1 MVAFAVSTFVAL
13 SAMVKVCRLQTVVA
27 DLQRASGTYA
37 EDGTWDDRAFY
48 RRTGPGADFVLF
60 RTSVPFQ
67 LDVGCVAAGTW
78 LLSDSALDRPAAI
91 AEGDGIF
98 PPIRGWQ
105 HAQSGASMLISVRPV
120 RGSVAATVVAKAEQ
134 ALPLEEDGV
143 EQDSPLE
150 EEEAEVEQALP
161 LEEEAEVE
169 QDSPLEEAEVEQALP
184 LEEDGVEQDS
194 PLEEAEV
201 EVEQD
206 SPFEED
212 DVEQVPLFSSE
223 EAEEAEL
230 DSPLEEDDV
239 EQVPL
244 FSSEEVE
251 VEQDSLGVGGANQE
265 PVSSSYRRLNLDK
278 AQPAG
283 AAGAAGSAG
292 AAGVDNVWQ
301 DFWTECRAWKA
312 SSWRDND
319 EVDQGAEEEA
329 KRAAARLPASSWTAK
344 RSWKASAWQER
355 GSWKASSWRNNGSWK
370 ASSWKNNDEVD
381 HDAEE
386 EAERAAKRRR
396 GGYDA
401 FQDDAFWTECAAVG
415 VGETLVWQG
424 RGGWL
429 NKARLLAET
438 VHRRCV
444 SEDPDIS
451 ERCAALSRWMS
462 FSITTGE
469 RASEVF

>member
-1 MVAFAVSTFVAL
+1 MRAELRRS
-13 SAMVKVCRLQTVVA
+13 KV
-27 DLQRASGTYA
+27 
-37 EDGTWDDRAFY
+37 
-48 RRTGPGADFVLF
+48 
-60 RTSVPFQ
+60 
-67 LDVGCVAAGTW
+67 
-78 LLSDSALDRPAAI
+78 
-91 AEGDGIF
+91 
-98 PPIRGWQ
+98 
-105 HAQSGASMLISVRPV
+105 
-120 RGSVAATVVAKAEQ
+120 
-134 ALPLEEDGV
+134 
-143 EQDSPLE
+143 
-150 EEEAEVEQALP
+150 
-161 LEEEAEVE
+161 
-169 QDSPLEEAEVEQALP
+169 
-184 LEEDGVEQDS
+184 
-194 PLEEAEV
+194 
-201 EVEQD
+201 
-206 SPFEED
+206 
-212 DVEQVPLFSSE
+212 QVPIIMIASIIPIVTDYYVGSSSRVQQAQQASTME
-223 EAEEAEL
+223 EAEEAEM

-239 EQVPL
+239 EQV
-244 FSSEEVE
+244 
-251 VEQDSLGVGGANQE
+251 QQ
-265 PVSSSYRRLNLDK
+265 
-278 AQPAG
+278 AQQASTMEGG

-292 AAGVDNVWQ
+292 VDNGGGRVWQ

-344 RSWKASAWQER
+344 RSWKASSRQER
-355 GSWKASSWRNNGSWK
+355 GSWKASSWKNNGSWK

-381 HDAEE
+381 QDAEE

-401 FQDDAFWTECAAVG
+401 FQDDAFWKECAAVG

-444 SEDPDIS
+444 DENPDIS

-462 FSITTGE
+462 FSIVTGE

>member
-1 MVAFAVSTFVAL
+1 
-13 SAMVKVCRLQTVVA
+13 MVKVCRLQTVVA
-27 DLQRASGTYA
+27 DLQGASGTYA

-60 RTSVPFQ
+60 RTAVPFQ

-78 LLSDSALDRPAAI
+78 LLSDSVSWDAPAAI

-169 QDSPLEEAEVEQALP
+169 HDSPLEEAEVEQALP
-184 LEEDGVEQDS
+184 LEEDGVEHDS

-223 EAEEAEL
+223 EAEDAEL

-239 EQVPL
+239 EQV
-244 FSSEEVE
+244 
-251 VEQDSLGVGGANQE
+251 QQ
-265 PVSSSYRRLNLDK
+265 
-278 AQPAG
+278 AQQASTMEGG

-292 AAGVDNVWQ
+292 VDNGGGRVWQ

-344 RSWKASAWQER
+344 RSWKASSWQDRGSWKASSWQDR
-355 GSWKASSWRNNGSWK
+355 GSWKASSWRD
-370 ASSWKNNDEVD
+370 NDEVD
-381 HDAEE
+381 QGAEE

-401 FQDDAFWTECAAVG
+401 FQDEAFWKECAAVG
-415 VGETLVWQG
+415 VGDTLVWQG

-444 SEDPDIS
+444 DENPDIS

-462 FSITTGE
+462 FSIVTGE

>member
-1 MVAFAVSTFVAL
+1 MVAKQEPKSVEEPEVEE
-13 SAMVKVCRLQTVVA
+13 A
-27 DLQRASGTYA
+27 DEDDCDEA
-37 EDGTWDDRAFY
+37 E
-48 RRTGPGADFVLF
+48 
-60 RTSVPFQ
+60 
-67 LDVGCVAAGTW
+67 
-78 LLSDSALDRPAAI
+78 
-91 AEGDGIF
+91 
-98 PPIRGWQ
+98 
-105 HAQSGASMLISVRPV
+105 
-120 RGSVAATVVAKAEQ
+120 
-134 ALPLEEDGV
+134 V
-143 EQDSPLE
+143 EQDSPLD

-169 QDSPLEEAEVEQALP
+169 HDSPLEEADVEQALP
-184 LEEDGVEQDS
+184 LEEDGVEHDS

-239 EQVPL
+239 EQV
-244 FSSEEVE
+244 
-251 VEQDSLGVGGANQE
+251 QQ
-265 PVSSSYRRLNLDK
+265 
-278 AQPAG
+278 AQQASTMEGG

-401 FQDDAFWTECAAVG
+401 FQDDAFWKECAAVG

-444 SEDPDIS
+444 SEDPDTS